1 MNETQHFGDYLKR
14 VRISEGYATQK
25 KLSNASGISQT
36 TLSRIEAG
44 TQKPAPETLRG
55 LSKCFNAV
63 NYGELMEK
71 AGYLDG
77 LPKAHKEL
85 VLGEYERQKKTY
97 SDVDA
102 LTTINR
108 LELEAQKLGMSA
120 TDPLFLEM
128 LANAFELLRIA
139 RGQNLK

>member
-1 MNETQHFGDYLKR
+1 MNATQHFGEYLKS

-44 TQKPAPETLRG
+44 TQKPAPETLHG

-77 LPKAHKEL
+77 LPDAHKEL
-85 VLGEYERQKKTY
+85 VLGENKRQKTKNQ
-97 SDVDA
+97 DVDA
-102 LTTINR
+102 QTTISR
-108 LELEAQKLGMSA
+108 LELEAHKLGMST

-128 LANAFELLRIA
+128 LTNAFELLRIA

>member
-1 MNETQHFGDYLKR
+1 MKATQHFGEYLKS

-44 TQKPAPETLRG
+44 TQKPAPETLHG

-77 LPKAHKEL
+77 LPEAHKEL
-85 VLGEYERQKKTY
+85 VLGENKRQKTKNQ
-97 SDVDA
+97 DVDA
-102 LTTINR
+102 QTTISR
-108 LELEAQKLGMSA
+108 LELEARKLGMSP

-128 LANAFELLRIA
+128 LTNAFELLRIA